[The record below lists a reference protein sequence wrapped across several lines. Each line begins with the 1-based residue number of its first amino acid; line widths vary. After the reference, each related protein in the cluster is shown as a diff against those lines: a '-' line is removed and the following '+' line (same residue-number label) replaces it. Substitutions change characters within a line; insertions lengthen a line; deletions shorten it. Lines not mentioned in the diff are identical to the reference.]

1 MIKELLLTSRPIS
14 WVNTAYPFAVAYLLS
29 GGGFDWKL
37 VLGTIFFLI
46 PYNLL
51 MYGVNDVFD
60 YESDLRNPRKGGV
73 EGALLDRNSH
83 ILVLRCSLLLTLPF
97 ALVLFV
103 AGSAVSAVV
112 FAVSLF
118 AVLAYSAPKLRFKER
133 PGLDSVT
140 SAVHFV
146 SPAVYGWVL
155 GGAELQ
161 ATSWLVFAAFLLWG
175 MASHALGA
183 IQDIIPDREAGLGSI
198 ATVCSARV
206 SLYLVLG
213 AYILAGVVL
222 WVSLDGVA
230 AATGLLAL
238 PYILNVLPYLGVTDE
253 TSGKLNTAWKRFLWI
268 NYVCGFLLTMLL
280 LLMWWNGGAIGF

>member
-14 WVNTAYPFAVAYLLS
+14 WVNTAYPFAAAYLLA
-29 GGGFDWKL
+29 GGGIEWKF
-37 VLGTIFFLI
+37 VIGTLFFLI

-73 EGALLDRNSH
+73 EGALLAKESH
-83 ILVLRCSLLLTLPF
+83 TAVLRWCLLATAPFVLVLALAGTAASN
-97 ALVLFV
+97 LVLL
-103 AGSAVSAVV
+103 
-112 FAVSLF
+112 VSLA

-155 GGAELQ
+155 AGTALGAAQ
-161 ATSWLVFAAFLLWG
+161 WLVFTAFLLWG
-175 MASHALGA
+175 IASHALGA

-198 ATVCSARV
+198 ATVSSARTT
-206 SLYLVLG
+206 LYMVLI
-213 AYILAGVVL
+213 AYLTAGILLFA
-222 WVSLDGVA
+222 SLDGLPA
-230 AATGLLAL
+230 LAGLLAI
-238 PYILNVLPYLGVTDE
+238 PYVLNVLPHLGVTDE
-253 TSGKLNTAWKRFLWI
+253 TSGSANKAWKRFLWI
-268 NYVCGFLLTMLL
+268 NYVCGFLLTMLIIAVL
-280 LLMWWNGGAIGF
+280 SFG